1 MNRGE
6 FMCVN
11 CNHSLASSIKASYLD
26 ELVNEGKYQ
35 KRIEDDEG
43 TKKAR
48 EAYALDDSFSNA
60 IALGSAL
67 AFQMRYHEALL
78 YFEKAKEMDPS
89 SYLAHRKCAG
99 RYFSTLQLEKAAE
112 EFSWCIA
119 HADDKLDPLYMLGC
133 VKYCQGEF
141 KKAEESFKEC
151 LDLAKDDADMYVGVL
166 YWLVACSIRMNEDYS
181 GIIATFDE
189 SMKIGHHTGYLETLK
204 LFKNGL
210 FEENHIESENEI
222 QRCIFAYGVHLY
234 YLSEQNCQKAD
245 EYLDKA
251 LSLDTYFASFAYL
264 AAYCEKNR
272 F

>member
-1 MNRGE
+1 
-6 FMCVN
+6 MCVN

-26 ELVNEGKYQ
+26 ELVNKGKYE
-35 KRIEDDEG
+35 RPIEDDEE

-48 EAYALDDSFSNA
+48 ENYALDDSFSNA

-67 AFQMRYHEALL
+67 AFQMRYHEALS
-78 YFEKAKEMDPS
+78 YFEKAKEVDPS

-112 EFSWCIA
+112 EFFWCIA
-119 HADDKLDPLYMLGC
+119 HTGDKLDPLYMFGC
-133 VKYCQGEF
+133 VSYCQGEF
-141 KKAEESFKEC
+141 EKAEESFKEC
-151 LDLAKDDADMYVGVL
+151 LELAKDDTDMYVGVL
-166 YWLVACSIRMNEDYS
+166 YWLLASCIKMGEDYS

-204 LFKNGL
+204 LFKNGSV
-210 FEENHIESENEI
+210 EERHIESENEI
-222 QRCIFAYGVHLY
+222 QRCIFAYGEHLY
-234 YLSEQNCQKAD
+234 YLSEQNYQKAD
-245 EYLDKA
+245 ECLNKT